1 MQQIEGIF
9 LKLLTLMAKYDSNLY
24 NHLQSS
30 RRNEMYTSPQI
41 QKDFIDV
48 LAKFTEQSI
57 LAEVQEAS
65 FYSIMSDSTQD
76 SVRTIW
82 IDSMQEARVGV

>member
-1 MQQIEGIF
+1 
-9 LKLLTLMAKYDSNLY
+9 
-24 NHLQSS
+24 
-30 RRNEMYTSPQI
+30 MYTSPQI